1 MKQIKKET
9 PPSTCKIP
17 KELIEIKNKVLTIND
32 SKYQYEVYWNGDIL
46 KSIPG
51 LCPLEICRIGS
62 NLSEPIDNT
71 FDLSTLALGCKAYIQ
86 TLNGEFY
93 IGK

>member
-1 MKQIKKET
+1 MKQIQKET
-9 PPSTCKIP
+9 PPSSTCNIP
-17 KELIEIKNKVLTIND
+17 IELIEIKNKVLTIND
-32 SKYQYEVYWNGDIL
+32 SKYQYEVYWDGDIL

-51 LCPLEICRIGS
+51 LCLLKICRIES
-62 NLSEPIDNT
+62 NLSIDNT

-86 TLNGEFY
+86 TLNGGFY